1 MKRLH
6 RILLLILAI
15 CCISIPAFA
24 DDPGQDLPA
33 SFEEGAVRDLPVSAG
48 PLRINMSYIVK
59 GNYLAGN
66 PLFYVYLES
75 DDAHY
80 FIKLNYNPDTEVSTA
95 KLENPIVGDYK
106 ITYWSPLPDND
117 EMSEIM
123 AKDIDTIPS
132 RNTFNQVRDTLRI
145 YAGGAL
151 FLCKSQPTSLHI
163 GNTATTLNLKSEV
176 GYDSFIPANYIDVA
190 DIDTVAE
197 SFDLMLYTSDAYSTQ
212 GTMIDKVS
220 TSGGTNAGKGQ
231 TKYFRDIICPA
242 PGHYY
247 FLIKEK
253 VHADYMKSDKSSLMD
268 AYVDYN
274 GDRLCVNRISIT
286 KGGKTR
292 TIEVHLT
299 GENTLN
305 IKVTDPELSG
315 GRYYIYGSF
324 STTFPDEKPEDGSY
338 TGTLTPM
345 SKSGSNAYTISVTP
359 PFEEWGSYVIVK
371 KVNGRIDRGCTVN
384 LPYHCMR
391 DNGMVSTVWR
401 MRPRAYFLNRY
412 AKPKISN
419 TAFTSLKG
427 GVKQF
432 TVKWKKMSAPISGYE
447 LEYST
452 SKKFDKLVNKKKFVS
467 LNNTSFSNKNT
478 KKNTTYYFRIRT
490 FRKISPKVKIYSDWS
505 KVESVK
511 TS

>member
-1 MKRLH
+1 MKRVH
-6 RILLLILAI
+6 RILLLLLAI
-15 CCISIPAFA
+15 CCIGISTFA
-24 DDPGQDLPA
+24 AEPTQ
-33 SFEEGAVRDLPVSAG
+33 DLPVSAG
-48 PLRINMSYIVK
+48 PLRIRMSYDIK

-75 DDAHY
+75 EDAHY
-80 FIKLNYNPDTEVSTA
+80 FIKLNYDFNTEVSTA
-95 KLENPIVGDYK
+95 ELQSPVIGDYK
-106 ITYWSPLPDND
+106 VTYWSPLPDND

-123 AKDIDTIPS
+123 AKDINTVPS
-132 RNTFNQVRDTLRI
+132 RNTFNQVRNTLRI

-151 FLCKSQPTSLHI
+151 FICKDQPTSLQI
-163 GNTATTLNLKSEV
+163 GDTATTLNLKSEV

-197 SFDLMLYTSDAYSTQ
+197 SFDLMLYTSDANGTQ
-212 GTMIDKVS
+212 GTQIDKVS
-220 TSGGTNAGKGQ
+220 TNGGTNAGKGQ

-253 VHADYMKSDKSSLMD
+253 VHADYMKGDKPTLMD
-268 AYVDYN
+268 AYVGYN
-274 GDRLCVNRISIT
+274 GDRLCVNKISII

-292 TIEVHLT
+292 SIEVHLR

-305 IKVTDPELSG
+305 VTVTDPELSG
-315 GRYYIYGSF
+315 GKYYIYGPF
-324 STTFPDEKPEDGSY
+324 KTTFPDENATDGSY
-338 TGTLTPM
+338 SNTLTPM
-345 SKSGSNAYTISVTP
+345 SKSGSNTFTISVTP
-359 PFEEWGSYVIVK
+359 PFEVWGSYVIVK
-371 KVNGRIDRGCTVN
+371 KVNGRIDRGYTVN
-384 LPYHCMR
+384 LPYHCM
-391 DNGMVSTVWR
+391 DENGKVSTVWR

-412 AKPKISN
+412 NAPKIKN

-452 SKKFDKLVNKKKFVS
+452 SKKFDKNVNKKKYVS

-490 FRKISPKVKIYSDWS
+490 YRKISPKVKVYSAWS
-505 KVESVK
+505 KVKSVK

>member
-1 MKRLH
+1 
-6 RILLLILAI
+6 
-15 CCISIPAFA
+15 
-24 DDPGQDLPA
+24 
-33 SFEEGAVRDLPVSAG
+33 
-48 PLRINMSYIVK
+48 
-59 GNYLAGN
+59 
-66 PLFYVYLES
+66 
-75 DDAHY
+75 
-80 FIKLNYNPDTEVSTA
+80 
-95 KLENPIVGDYK
+95 
-106 ITYWSPLPDND
+106 
-117 EMSEIM
+117 
-123 AKDIDTIPS
+123 
-132 RNTFNQVRDTLRI
+132 
-145 YAGGAL
+145 
-151 FLCKSQPTSLHI
+151 
-163 GNTATTLNLKSEV
+163 
-176 GYDSFIPANYIDVA
+176 
-190 DIDTVAE
+190 
-197 SFDLMLYTSDAYSTQ
+197 MLYTSDAYSTQ

-412 AKPKISN
+412 ANPKISN

-505 KVESVK
+505 KVKSVK